1 MRSGL
6 EPNWLGF
13 PGLPGLLLI
22 CAEIMP
28 DKAILDQ
35 KSHIWSVLKI
45 FHFCTFFTYDQF
57 LLKSH
62 KKLKFSKLTKY
73 DFLWSKM
80 ALSGIVS
87 TKTTKSPGSPNFPN
101 LEA

>member
-28 DKAILDQ
+28 DKAILD
-35 KSHIWSVLKI
+35 
-45 FHFCTFFTYDQF
+45 
-57 LLKSH
+57 H
-62 KKLKFSKLTKY
+62 KKTDLVYFDCYFLTFIDIFSK
-73 DFLWSKM
+73 
-80 ALSGIVS
+80 
-87 TKTTKSPGSPNFPN
+87 N
-101 LEA
+101 